1 VIVRGIALG
10 ELTFSNSRQ
19 ALLKE
24 VVVGLGNGLA
34 CGIVG
39 GLIAWATN
47 GNPVLGLILGMA
59 MVINMVVAAVAGTM
73 IPLALRAL
81 KVDPALASAVFI
93 TTLTDVFGFLSFLGL
108 ATVFLRYLTRGVE
121 WAVPVYTS
129 EALILRTYKLGE
141 ADRIVVFLTR
151 DRGKKRGVA
160 KGARRAKSRF
170 TGALEPMT
178 RAGVAYYEREQRD
191 LVRINYVE
199 PTRSPLAAATGE
211 ALGHVGYFA
220 ELIDE
225 WAPEAHADERLYRLG
240 ASITEAVATGVPV
253 QELAR
258 YFEYWILRLQ
268 GVYPSLTACAACGSG
283 WSPARS
289 CRRPSTCSCVSGC
302 TRAGSGTALGLEAM
316 AFLKAARLA
325 APERL
330 ASLALSATGRDGAR
344 NGPSPPAGPAP
355 RQGAE
360 VGQGAQGDAK
370 IVCSNRW

>member
-1 VIVRGIALG
+1 
-10 ELTFSNSRQ
+10 
-19 ALLKE
+19 
-24 VVVGLGNGLA
+24 
-34 CGIVG
+34 
-39 GLIAWATN
+39 
-47 GNPVLGLILGMA
+47 M
-59 MVINMVVAAVAGTM
+59 
-73 IPLALRAL
+73 
-81 KVDPALASAVFI
+81 
-93 TTLTDVFGFLSFLGL
+93 
-108 ATVFLRYLTRGVE
+108 
-121 WAVPVYTS
+121 PVYTS

-160 KGARRAKSRF
+160 KGARRPKSRF

-253 QELAR
+253 MELAR

-268 GVYPSLTACAACGSG
+268 GVYPSLAACAACGATLASG
-283 WSPARS
+283 AIMPPGEHVFMCA
-289 CRRPSTCSCVSGC
+289 GC

-316 AFLKAARLA
+316 AFVKAARLA

-330 ASLALSATGRDGAR
+330 VSLALSARAAMELETVHRRLLVLHLDKELKSAR
-344 NGPSPPAGPAP
+344 VL
-355 RQGAE
+355 RE
-360 VGQGAQGDAK
+360 M
-370 IVCSNRW
+370 RR